1 MFTRRSFLSRAVLAV
16 VAVLGG
22 SFALSAQGVDYM
34 VVARWDG
41 LLTQA
46 PVYID
51 WWDMVPG
58 DIVRFAD
65 GEVRQV
71 KDLPR
76 YGNNGSPCVDIS
88 L

>member
-1 MFTRRSFLSRAVLAV
+1 MFTRRSFLSRAILAT
-16 VAVLGG
+16 VAFLGC
-22 SFALSAQGVDYM
+22 SFALPAQGVDHM

-71 KDLPR
+71 EDLPR
-76 YGNNGSPCVDIS
+76 YGNSGIPCVELS
-88 L
+88 